1 MFSFTCKDI
10 DIAHKLDYASSPKD
24 EYNKHMHTFYELL
37 LFIRG
42 DVTYHVESESRH
54 LEPGDII
61 LMAPGKFHF
70 ATVNKDVS
78 YERYV
83 FKFPSNMVPTS
94 IQERLKNT
102 LAFYSAKRNVENC
115 VRSFD
120 TFYDCY
126 NDDDLYLL
134 SESKIREMLV
144 YLANTRESAPEYQ
157 KNDVIRNLVDYIEEH
172 IKEDLTLESIAKNL
186 HYSESYLSNQ
196 FKKAMKCPLMKYI
209 RSKKIVLA
217 QQMIRDGMK
226 AVDVAEELSFSDYS
240 TFYRSYKKVAVVNP
254 NSDRRGKK
262 N

>member
-1 MFSFTCKDI
+1 MFSFTDKDI

-37 LFIRG
+37 LFVRG

-61 LMAPGKFHF
+61 LMTPGKFHF

-83 FKFPSNMVPTS
+83 FKFPTS
-94 IQERLKNT
+94 LVTQNIQDRLKNAF
-102 LAFYSAKRNVENC
+102 AFYSSKRNVESC

-120 TFYDCY
+120 TFYDSF
-126 NDDDLYLL
+126 NDQDLYLL
-134 SESKIREMLV
+134 SECKIKEMLI
-144 YLANTRESAPEYQ
+144 YLANTRESAPEYE
-157 KNDVIRNLVDYIEEH
+157 KNDVIRVLVDYIEEH
-172 IKEDLTLESIAKNL
+172 IKEDLTLENIAANL

-196 FKKAMKCPLMKYI
+196 FKKAMKCSLMKYI
-209 RSKKIVLA
+209 RSKKIVIA

-240 TFYRSYKKVAVVNP
+240 TFYRSYKKVASVNP
-254 NSDRRGKK
+254 NSDRRVKK
-262 N
+262 L